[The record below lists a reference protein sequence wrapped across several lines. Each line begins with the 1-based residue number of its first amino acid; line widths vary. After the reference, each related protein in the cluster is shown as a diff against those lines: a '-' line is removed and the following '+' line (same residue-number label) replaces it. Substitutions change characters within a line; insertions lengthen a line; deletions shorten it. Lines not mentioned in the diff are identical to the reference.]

1 MKKIIL
7 ITALFYAG
15 VNPFSLKAQK
25 NYLIEY
31 GEVYSIVSMKK
42 QLPLNDFDRT
52 HLLYTQGDS
61 LSFTSFT
68 LQKPDKKNNTIGSVR
83 DHHAY
88 YYFPL
93 LERELHENFYKKPYN
108 IQEATVTNFDW
119 NLFEDTM
126 TIAGHLC
133 RAAGSNSVRVWYA
146 VDIPLPFGPAIFKGL
161 PGLVMQ
167 VEDYRGKQRIY
178 KIISIKESAHQ
189 IVLPKGD
196 LIACKDCESKLDRMK
211 LYFNN

>member
-1 MKKIIL
+1 MKKFL
-7 ITALFYAG
+7 LASLFFAG
-15 VNPFSLKAQK
+15 MNPSSLKAQK
-25 NYLIEY
+25 NYLIAY
-31 GEVYSIVSMKK
+31 GEVFNIVSMQK

-68 LQKPDKKNNTIGSVR
+68 LQKPDKKSKTIGGER

-108 IQEATVTNFDW
+108 IHEAMVTNFKW

-133 RAAGSNSVRVWYA
+133 KAAGSNSVRVWYA

-178 KIISIKESAHQ
+178 KIISIKESVHQ
-189 IVLPKGD
+189 IILPKGD
-196 LIACKDCESKLDRMK
+196 LLACKDCESKLEQMK
-211 LYFNN
+211 QYFNN